1 MLTTIFLDNDGVLV
15 DTEKYYFEASRD
27 TCRAQGYDLT
37 RADYQKYFLAS
48 GAGMREVGNGL
59 GWTDGKVAQVRAER
73 DRRYGEILSTR
84 EIALPG
90 VAEGLQRLS
99 AQFDLCIV
107 TGSPREFFDIIHCRT
122 GFTRFF
128 RHVVDAEMVTR
139 HKPDPDPYLAAMAAV
154 NARPENGIAV
164 EDSERGLRSAAGAG
178 LRCIVVPRELT
189 KDQDFSKAVAVV
201 RTFLEATAMIEEMAT
216 EK

>member
-1 MLTTIFLDNDGVLV
+1 
-15 DTEKYYFEASRD
+15 
-27 TCRAQGYDLT
+27 
-37 RADYQKYFLAS
+37 
-48 GAGMREVGNGL
+48 
-59 GWTDGKVAQVRAER
+59 
-73 DRRYGEILSTR
+73 
-84 EIALPG
+84 
-90 VAEGLQRLS
+90 
-99 AQFDLCIV
+99 
-107 TGSPREFFDIIHCRT
+107 
-122 GFTRFF
+122 
-128 RHVVDAEMVTR
+128 MVTR